1 MKNTERIQ
9 ERGGALQ
16 IILAI
21 IGGLLVLSVL
31 VTVITLWVLRHYM
44 QIDVQRSGGGKEV
57 SIRTP
62 VGSIEVRKAHDVAQQ
77 LKFPIYPGAT
87 PEDESASVRLR
98 GRLGEEEGGLDI
110 LAAKFLTSDDFDKVD
125 AWYRQQLGPEFTRE
139 QGHIKGTEGSSDWK
153 IQVEPGGS
161 DVLYSQHR
169 EGRLRGVALKRQWS
183 RVEIALFEVAETAHQ

>member
-16 IILAI
+16 VILAI
-21 IGGLLVLSVL
+21 IGGLVVLSAL
-31 VTVITLWVLRHYM
+31 VAVVTLWVLRHYM
-44 QIDVQRSGGGKEV
+44 QVDIQRSGGAKEV

-77 LKFPIYPGAT
+77 LKLPVYPGAT

-98 GRLGEEEGGLDI
+98 GRLGDEEGGLDI
-110 LAAKFLTSDDFDKVD
+110 VAAKFLTSDDFDNVD

-139 QGHIKGTEGSSDWK
+139 KGRIKGTEGSSDWK
-153 IQVEPGGS
+153 ITVEPGGD
-161 DVLYSQHR
+161 DVLYSQSR
-169 EGRLRGVALKRQWS
+169 EGRVRGVVLKHQWA
-183 RVEIALFEVAETAHQ
+183 RHEIALFDVAETSHQ